1 MILYSNN
8 CPVCRT
14 VKKILNEKNI
24 EYTEIDDINEIMNT
38 ARENNISSLPFA
50 DINGT
55 IYTAQ
60 KLMSYLKEKGG
71 NN

>member
-50 DINGT
+50 DIDGVV
-55 IYTAQ
+55 YTAQ
-60 KLMSYLKEKGG
+60 KLVSYLKEKGG

>member
-38 ARENNISSLPFA
+38 AKENNISSLPFA
-50 DINGT
+50 DIDGVV
-55 IYTAQ
+55 YTAQ